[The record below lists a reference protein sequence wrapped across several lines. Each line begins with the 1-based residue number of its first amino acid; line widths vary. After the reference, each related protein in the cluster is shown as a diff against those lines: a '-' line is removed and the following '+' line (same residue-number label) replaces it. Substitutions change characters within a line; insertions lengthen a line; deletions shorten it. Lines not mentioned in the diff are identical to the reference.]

1 MSQELNVTKTVL
13 NRTKILQFI
22 TTTPKNIRNVN
33 KMEIGKYKRAVATL
47 PTKTF

>member
-33 KMEIGKYKRAVATL
+33 KMGIGKYKRAVATL